1 MAEPLIRAHNLSL
14 QSGNKFLLHEINWEV
29 YPGEHWLVFG
39 MNGSGKTTLLSIV
52 AGFNSASSG
61 ELTLFGERFTDENI
75 FHMRRKIGWIS
86 NSFFEKHLSYESVL
100 NIVLSGLSGTLGI
113 RFYVLNEDVYRAKE
127 ILKELR
133 IIDKL
138 DTPFCYLSKGEQQNV
153 LLARALIN
161 QPRILVLDEPGTGF
175 DIYAREYMLNTVE
188 DLAKDERITVIYVT
202 HYADEIRPFLNK
214 TLLLK
219 NGRVFAQGDTQ
230 EVLTTTNISNLIGDP
245 VTVEQN
251 AVSKKIEISLN
262 APSKIRKKFFSK

>member
-1 MAEPLIRAHNLSL
+1 MIEPLIRAHNLSL

-75 FHMRRKIGWIS
+75 FQMRRKIGWIS

-100 NIVLSGLSGTLGI
+100 NIILSGLSGTLGI
-113 RFYVLNEDVYRAKE
+113 RFYVLDEDVYRAKE

-138 DTPFCYLSKGEQQNV
+138 EIIDIAKRINTYNTSILPYEDCCTIFVPKHPVINPKIEKCEYYES
-153 LLARALIN
+153 LIDYKTM
-161 QPRILVLDEPGTGF
+161 IDEC
-175 DIYAREYMLNTVE
+175 IKNTFVVKINE
-188 DLAKDERITVIYVT
+188 
-202 HYADEIRPFLNK
+202 
-214 TLLLK
+214 
-219 NGRVFAQGDTQ
+219 
-230 EVLTTTNISNLIGDP
+230 
-245 VTVEQN
+245 
-251 AVSKKIEISLN
+251 SKKNNDLL
-262 APSKIRKKFFSK
+262 